1 MRFDV
6 VTIFPAMFDAVS
18 EWGISSRALQRGLW
32 QLHRWN
38 PRDYARD
45 DWPDDICRRFGSWL
59 ATHLTT
65 KDTPMSTVEAEHWHG
80 VLSQE
85 MRLLRREMADYA

>member
-6 VTIFPAMFDAVS
+6 ITIFPAMFDAVS
-18 EWGISSRALQRGLW
+18 EWGITSRALQRGLW

-45 DWPDDICRRFGSWL
+45 AYRSQWWKRCRWS
-59 ATHLTT
+59 
-65 KDTPMSTVEAEHWHG
+65 
-80 VLSQE
+80 
-85 MRLLRREMADYA
+85 

>member
-1 MRFDV
+1 MV
-6 VTIFPAMFDAVS
+6 LLSTEAPSV
-18 EWGISSRALQRGLW
+18 RAGRH
-32 QLHRWN
+32 LHD
-38 PRDYARD
+38 PDFACDYGRD
-45 DWPDDICRRFGSWL
+45 DWPGDICRRFGSWL